1 MIDDWF
7 KWKKATNIDNL
18 TVEDFPDLH
27 NLGVISFFLL
37 FIHKIKSYKF
47 IGKDCPP
54 CLKVPTRMLSFPN
67 VPSYS
72 P

>member
-27 NLGVISFFLL
+27 NLGVI
-37 FIHKIKSYKF
+37 
-47 IGKDCPP
+47 
-54 CLKVPTRMLSFPN
+54 
-67 VPSYS
+67 
-72 P
+72 